1 MKKSNLK
8 LIFLFL
14 AGFFAKDTIDNIG
27 FLAMDQYPLHIFG
40 LTITATAHTIM
51 LVVSILFTSIFLY
64 YGLRRKEQAT

>member
-27 FLAMDQYPLHIFG
+27 FLAMDQYPMNIFG
-40 LTITATAHTIM
+40 LTITATTHTIM
-51 LVVSILFTSIFLY
+51 LVVSILLTALFLY
-64 YGLRRKEQAT
+64 YSLRRNDQVT